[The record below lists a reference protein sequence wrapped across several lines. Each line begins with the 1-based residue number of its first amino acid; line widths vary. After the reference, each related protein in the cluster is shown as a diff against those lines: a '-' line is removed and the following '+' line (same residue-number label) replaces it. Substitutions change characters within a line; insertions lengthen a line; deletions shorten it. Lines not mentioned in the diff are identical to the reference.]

1 MANYDDSK
9 LEVFEKEVKTALKT
23 YQKNHKELDA
33 TDTKVQTSFLEL
45 GKSLA
50 KASTG
55 LSRKTFKKLKDT
67 TADALGKNDIR
78 NIDKVVKVAKCNDLE
93 DYSDRLPSS
102 WATLYLVASLKKEE
116 LDTLML
122 DETINS
128 TISRTELSTKIKALK
143 DKPHVTKSVSV
154 KKLDGSEISPEDKQ
168 RLEQLLQDNG
178 WKLHVPTSKV

>member
-50 KASTG
+50 KASQG

-67 TADALGKNDIR
+67 TAEELGKNDIR
-78 NIDKVVKVAKCNDLE
+78 NIDKVVKVAKSKDLE
-93 DYSDRLPSS
+93 EYSVRLPSS

-116 LDTLML
+116 LEILML
-122 DETINS
+122 DETINAN
-128 TISRTELSTKIKALK
+128 ISRTELFNKIKSLK
-143 DKPHVTKSVSV
+143 AKPQVIKSVTV
-154 KKLDGSEISPEDKQ
+154 KKLDSSEILPEDKQ
-168 RLEQLLQDNG
+168 RLEQLLQNNG
-178 WKLHVPTSKV
+178 WKMHIPAAK